1 MSAPLASRRDAP
13 VICAGCGRQVQR
25 QSRQQR
31 FCSTRCQ
38 QQARTR
44 ARPRMDGRP
53 IKNDQR
59 ATLAVLRHEP
69 SKKPNRIKGPNFA
82 RIGGPPDVL
91 DVEVFGGRQ
100 WRPAVSG
107 GGVPIE
113 VGRLRARALVG
124 AS

>member
-1 MSAPLASRRDAP
+1 
-13 VICAGCGRQVQR
+13 
-25 QSRQQR
+25 
-31 FCSTRCQ
+31 
-38 QQARTR
+38 
-44 ARPRMDGRP
+44 MDGRP

-59 ATLAVLRHEP
+59 ATLADLRHEP
-69 SKKPNRIKGPNFA
+69 SKNPNRIKGPNSA
-82 RIGGPPDVL
+82 RIVGPPDVL